1 MGKSVQCVTT
11 ETGLPAHPLGFAA
24 EETSHHGDYLPT
36 HLLGFAA
43 VETCCHGD
51 YLPAHL
57 LAIPQRCPIFP
68 PPTLIPFQPDLA
80 ASFQISSL
88 ILSLLGKL
96 YLLP

>member
-1 MGKSVQCVTT
+1 MLTPAKVEKPLDQTIFFIWWRNREVVQCVTT
-11 ETGLPAHPLGFAA
+11 ETGLPAPPLEFAA
-24 EETSHHGDYLPT
+24 EETCHHGDYLPT

-68 PPTLIPFQPDLA
+68 PT
-80 ASFQISSL
+80 
-88 ILSLLGKL
+88 
-96 YLLP
+96 LLPF